1 MISPHDMCTV
11 NEDGTVTAKDI
22 YLPDGKIPFV
32 LSQDDVSYYH
42 YMDGDGFA
50 QKLIVDENGE
60 IKNTY
65 AEADGTVR
73 TGDYDLV
80 PLVDDF
86 VREHPDFSYHGH
98 KGVIALTGYEGVLGY
113 RTDEVYKTRE
123 AGRVTEY
130 QQKFFDNNPD
140 FDFDSEAAQAKQV
153 ADAMKAEGW
162 EFASHTWGHIDPV
175 NAGYDKVV
183 TDTERYKTWM
193 EPIIGPTD
201 ILIFAF
207 GADIGDW
214 QNYSSDNQL
223 FTYYKSQGF
232 NIFCNVDSSRTNWVQ
247 FGDNYMRQARRNIDG
262 YSMSHRADSLSD
274 LFNVS
279 EAWDSSRPRV
289 PDL

>member
-1 MISPHDMCTV
+1 
-11 NEDGTVTAKDI
+11 
-22 YLPDGKIPFV
+22 
-32 LSQDDVSYYH
+32 
-42 YMDGDGFA
+42 
-50 QKLIVDENGE
+50 
-60 IKNTY
+60 
-65 AEADGTVR
+65 
-73 TGDYDLV
+73 
-80 PLVDDF
+80 
-86 VREHPDFSYHGH
+86 
-98 KGVIALTGYEGVLGY
+98 
-113 RTDEVYKTRE
+113 
-123 AGRVTEY
+123 
-130 QQKFFDNNPD
+130 
-140 FDFDSEAAQAKQV
+140 
-153 ADAMKAEGW
+153 MKAEGW

-214 QNYSSDNQL
+214 QNY
-223 FTYYKSQGF
+223 

>member
-1 MISPHDMCTV
+1 M
-11 NEDGTVTAKDI
+11 
-22 YLPDGKIPFV
+22 
-32 LSQDDVSYYH
+32 
-42 YMDGDGFA
+42 
-50 QKLIVDENGE
+50 
-60 IKNTY
+60 
-65 AEADGTVR
+65 
-73 TGDYDLV
+73 
-80 PLVDDF
+80 
-86 VREHPDFSYHGH
+86 
-98 KGVIALTGYEGVLGY
+98 
-113 RTDEVYKTRE
+113 
-123 AGRVTEY
+123 TEY
-130 QQKFFDNNPD
+130 KQKFFDNNPD

-183 TDTERYKTWM
+183 TDTERYKAWM

-279 EAWDSSRPRV
+279 EAWDSSRPQV